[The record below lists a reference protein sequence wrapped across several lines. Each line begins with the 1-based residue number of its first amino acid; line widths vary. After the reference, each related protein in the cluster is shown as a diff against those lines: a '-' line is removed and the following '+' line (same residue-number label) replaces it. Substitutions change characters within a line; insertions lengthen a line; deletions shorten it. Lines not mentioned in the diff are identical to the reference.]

1 VEETRVAQPDVNS
14 LLPGLAAG
22 KPESFAALVEQLG
35 DRLYRTARRLVD
47 SPTDADD
54 VVQETFAA
62 LVRGR
67 TALNAVRDLEAY
79 LFTTLRRAAAK
90 SRGQKGPVTLRLDS
104 IAELEAKET
113 NSIST
118 PTHKT
123 SDREAEERVAQ
134 LHWAVQTLPDD
145 QRDVLTLKFDGE
157 LTLAQIATVL
167 GISPN
172 TAASRYRY
180 ALEKLRAM
188 LQVRNAND

>member
-22 KPESFAALVEQLG
+22 KPAAFAALVEELG

-47 SPTDADD
+47 SPADADD

-62 LVRGR
+62 LVRSR
-67 TALNAVRDLEAY
+67 TGLAAVRDLEAY

-90 SRGQKGPVTLRLDS
+90 CRGQKGPITLRLDS
-104 IAELEAKET
+104 IAELADET
-113 NSIST
+113 PSQPDT
-118 PTHKT
+118 PTSKT
-123 SDREAEERVAQ
+123 GERDAQEQLDR
-134 LHWAVQTLPDD
+134 LNWAVQTLPEE
-145 QRDVLTLKFDGE
+145 QREVLTLKFDAE

-167 GISPN
+167 TISPN

-188 LQVRNAND
+188 LQVRNS